1 MRDDLLVNAMT
12 DIADDLILEAQEVPI
27 MMKEKNSRPLRIA
40 LIAAAVVVL
49 LAGTAL
55 ALVRYTGNAE
65 RLEQAWNESPGDD
78 MSQTQKDFIEAR
90 SCDLGET
97 AEDQGISITV
107 DSVTVTEDTIYY
119 TYTVD
124 LGSAAEH
131 FCGYMN
137 ADYTAVLSDGTVC
150 SGGQSVADL
159 ALGPDDP
166 EQVLASTVAFDL
178 PDGGTLSEGTLQIH
192 ISAVMVD
199 DLRQIEGSWRYEI
212 PLPACR
218 DSAHY
223 DVDESICFPD
233 GAELTLSNL
242 TVSEAKISFDY
253 TANVPQVIILDGGGF
268 DIDMV
273 KATDPDVG
281 NVYVFFAKLEDGTS
295 IPVSGGGS
303 SQDENGV
310 NHAEFYWIA
319 PIDITDVASIV
330 FTDGETE
337 IETAIQ

>member
-1 MRDDLLVNAMT
+1 MKNS
-12 DIADDLILEAQEVPI
+12 DIFWALYDMDDDLIREAKEVSI
-27 MMKEKNSRPLRIA
+27 MNAKQSKPLRIA

-55 ALVRYTGNAE
+55 AVVHYTGNAE
-65 RLEQAWNESPGDD
+65 RLEQAWNEMPGDD
-78 MSQTQKDFIEAR
+78 MSQTHKDFIEVR

-119 TYTVD
+119 TYTMD

-131 FCGYMN
+131 FSGYMN

-150 SGGQSVADL
+150 NGGQSVADL

-166 EQVLASTVAFDL
+166 KQVLASIVAFDL
-178 PDGGTLSEGTLQIH
+178 PDGDTLSEGTLQID
-192 ISAVMVD
+192 ISAVTVD
-199 DLRQIEGSWRYEI
+199 DLRRIEGSWRFEI
-212 PLPACR
+212 SLPACR

-223 DVDESICFPD
+223 DVDEPICFPD
-233 GAELTLSNL
+233 GAELTLSDL
-242 TVSEAKISFDY
+242 IVSEAKISFDY
-253 TANVPQVIILDGGGF
+253 TANVPQVIILDGEGF

-273 KATDPDVG
+273 KAADPDVG
-281 NVYVFFAKLEDGTS
+281 TVYVFFAKLENGTS
-295 IPVSGGGS
+295 IPISGGGS